1 MIKNLFLTICSCT
14 ILFISCTEEFEP
26 FGEFRDNYVLTCV
39 LSGDSTHQ
47 VAVLSHIYETGSFDP
62 YDNTIDPTIIGADL
76 RVWLGDSVY
85 VFHDTSVTRLDT
97 SRYITPF
104 YFYYNNKF
112 LIQTDQIIEVEVLL
126 QNGRRLKSSSKTPGS
141 IIFDDE
147 SSVIIPPVGSEL
159 INFSW
164 KPHTEGTFFSPQF
177 YIKYLQNVDGVI
189 VEKLKLAPK
198 KYVNISGS
206 FQPVYPEPTNAS
218 NIIYTM
224 DAITRALEEISS
236 EDLNKQNYT
245 IMQTSLFTLSAFDL
259 SLSRYISSTNQSF
272 DDLTVTVNESDYTN
286 IEGGLG
292 IFGSFISKNYETA
305 RFQSSYIESFGYNF
319 LFDD

>member
-1 MIKNLFLTICSCT
+1 MIKNLFLTICTCA

-39 LSGDSTHQ
+39 LRGDSTHQ

-85 VFHDTSVTRLDT
+85 VFRDTSVTRLDT

-104 YFYYNNKF
+104 YSYYKNKF

-189 VEKLKLAPK
+189 VEKLKLVPK

-236 EDLNKQNYT
+236 GDLNKQNYT
-245 IMQTSLFTLSAFDL
+245 ILQTSLFTLSAFDL

-272 DDLTVTVNESDYTN
+272 DDLSVTVTESDYTN

-305 RFQSSYIESFGYNF
+305 RFQSSYIESFGYKF
-319 LFDD
+319 LLDD